1 MDRIIPSGWHA
12 SISPPVMLLVTLF
25 LDGSAEHIGI
35 TYQDKVLTLGNPVKK
50 SLIEVAIHKIVL
62 VKTDGISVSFQ
73 QVINMA
79 SCLVTAIAAVADEN
93 VVDY

>member
-1 MDRIIPSGWHA
+1 MGGMLRFRHQSCSLSPCSSMVLRNTSA
-12 SISPPVMLLVTLF
+12 SL
-25 LDGSAEHIGI
+25 
-35 TYQDKVLTLGNPVKK
+35 YQDKVLTLGNSVKK
-50 SLIEVAIHKIVL
+50 SLIEIAIHKIVL